1 MADVGSVGVG
11 FRQRA
16 GGSSFGSVR
25 HPSSLVSSTTDLE
38 RPRRIMFCSRFPEK
52 VLMTR
57 HKLDKE
63 RMIRQIPLHK
73 SRRESE
79 IERSLNIGVV
89 DIVYPPPPGRSALRC
104 RYRAI
109 SATGRHCSGST
120 SLVTTITMRSNRADR
135 TPCDSCPPARNSTPA
150 TSTSTLRA
158 RPEA

>member
-38 RPRRIMFCSRFPEK
+38 RPRRIMFCS
-52 VLMTR
+52 
-57 HKLDKE
+57 
-63 RMIRQIPLHK
+63 IRQIPLHK

-89 DIVYPPPPGRSALRC
+89 DIVYPPPTRSQR
-104 RYRAI
+104 
-109 SATGRHCSGST
+109 T
-120 SLVTTITMRSNRADR
+120 SVPL
-135 TPCDSCPPARNSTPA
+135 
-150 TSTSTLRA
+150 
-158 RPEA
+158 